1 MLSFRQPGDMARYV
15 ADNDPGQIAA
25 GFSNLEDF
33 LAAGNKIPEYKMG
46 GRQPLEA
53 ANSTPNPL
61 FNISNANFNVS
72 PPGTLNVTPPSV
84 PVSEQT
90 PLPGIVDLLR
100 PKSDD
105 PLVQGYMDS
114 DFYESRST
122 TNVVPYTYKGKEM
135 SGSGSYASNF
145 KKYLESIGKG
155 DLIQFPD
162 QGIAQQ
168 GSGPL
173 ATVSGPNDSLDL
185 FAGRPVLTGNE
196 ERISGVGQD
205 IFGNNPA
212 EIPMPSAPQNNQFQG
227 FDDRLTKIEE
237 GIASLLQNR
246 GQQFNFGMQPRFDF
260 GMQPRFN
267 MSGLGYFFNP
277 QGGFYG

>member
-1 MLSFRQPGDMARYV
+1 MLSFRQPGDMGRYI

-53 ANSTPNPL
+53 ANPLGSGLGQIIPNPGAGIADL
-61 FNISNANFNVS
+61 FPGNPNRKPLDPIMQGFQDSEFRKNANMMQQDAV
-72 PPGTLNVTPPSV
+72 
-84 PVSEQT
+84 
-90 PLPGIVDLLR
+90 
-100 PKSDD
+100 
-105 PLVQGYMDS
+105 
-114 DFYESRST
+114 
-122 TNVVPYTYKGKEM
+122 
-135 SGSGSYASNF
+135 NF
-145 KKYLESIGKG
+145 KYDGKDMMMNSSMAGAFKQYLDSIGKG
-155 DLIQFPD
+155 NLYEPEVRF
-162 QGIAQQ
+162 
-168 GSGPL
+168 SGPL
-173 ATVSGPNDSLDL
+173 QKVGIDDQLNPLNPVPGYQQATPSTPNTESFSQTVTRPLLDGTKGLPVTVTGPEGIASTATVPE
-185 FAGRPVLTGNE
+185 T
-196 ERISGVGQD
+196 
-205 IFGNNPA
+205 
-212 EIPMPSAPQNNQFQG
+212 NQFQG

-246 GQQFNFGMQPRFDF
+246 GQQSNFGMQPRFDF

>member
-46 GRQPLEA
+46 GREPL
-53 ANSTPNPL
+53 L
-61 FNISNANFNVS
+61 GVS
-72 PPGTLNVTPPSV
+72 
-84 PVSEQT
+84 
-90 PLPGIVDLLR
+90 
-100 PKSDD
+100 
-105 PLVQGYMDS
+105 
-114 DFYESRST
+114 
-122 TNVVPYTYKGKEM
+122 
-135 SGSGSYASNF
+135 
-145 KKYLESIGKG
+145 
-155 DLIQFPD
+155 
-162 QGIAQQ
+162 
-168 GSGPL
+168 
-173 ATVSGPNDSLDL
+173 
-185 FAGRPVLTGNE
+185 
-196 ERISGVGQD
+196 QD
-205 IFGNNPA
+205 IFGAPNILTPLNPKSGA
-212 EIPMPSAPQNNQFQG
+212 QQATPSTPNTESFSQDVLRDSDGNPLTNFTPIRSPGLPQPTDPVGILDPIRTVNPIVSGPQG

>member
-1 MLSFRQPGDMARYV
+1 MMFRQEGDMGRYI
-15 ADNDPGQIAA
+15 AFNDPGQPGA
-25 GFSNLEDF
+25 GFSSLEEY
-33 LAAGNKIPEYKMG
+33 LAAGNQMPQLLNRE
-46 GRQPLEA
+46 PLEA
-53 ANSTPNPL
+53 ANPL
-61 FNISNANFNVS
+61 SGMTNAI
-72 PPGTLNVTPPSV
+72 PPTLNVTPPSV
-84 PVSEQT
+84 PISAQT

-122 TNVVPYTYKGKEM
+122 TNVVPYTYQGKEM

-173 ATVSGPNDSLDL
+173 ATIERGDSMIPDNNAFPIGFGSGDSRDITSTLPNQ
-185 FAGRPVLTGNE
+185 
-196 ERISGVGQD
+196 GVGQD
-205 IFGNNPA
+205 IFGNNLT
-212 EIPMPSAPQNNQFQG
+212 EIPVPSAPQNNQFQG

-237 GIASLLQNR
+237 GIASLLQNK
-246 GQQFNFGMQPRFDF
+246 GQKFNFGMQPRFDF

-277 QGGFYG
+277 RGGFYG

>member
-1 MLSFRQPGDMARYV
+1 MLSFRQEGDMGRYI

-46 GRQPLEA
+46 GRQPLQA
-53 ANSTPNPL
+53 ANL
-61 FNISNANFNVS
+61 FSGLSQVDS
-72 PPGTLNVTPPSV
+72 PEELVETG
-84 PVSEQT
+84 QF
-90 PLPGIVDLLR
+90 LPDLLRNPVR

-105 PLVQGYMDS
+105 PIRQGFFDSEFFKPNAPTTMD
-114 DFYESRST
+114 
-122 TNVVPYTYKGKEM
+122 VVNYTYQGKPM
-135 SGSGSYASNF
+135 TGSSSNISQF
-145 KKYLESIGKG
+145 QQYLDSIGKG
-155 DLIQFPD
+155 DLIQRND
-162 QGIAQQ
+162 EISSQ

-212 EIPMPSAPQNNQFQG
+212 EIPVPSAPQNNQFQG
-227 FDDRLTKIEE
+227 FNDRLTKIEE
-237 GIASLLQNR
+237 GVASLLQNR

>member
-1 MLSFRQPGDMARYV
+1 MLSFRQPGDMGRYV
-15 ADNDPGQIAA
+15 ADNDPGGIAA

-33 LAAGNKIPEYKMG
+33 LAAGNKIPEYMTS
-46 GRQPLEA
+46 REPLGA
-53 ANSTPNPL
+53 ANPL
-61 FNISNANFNVS
+61 SGMTNAI
-72 PPGTLNVTPPSV
+72 PPTLNVTPPSV
-84 PVSEQT
+84 PISAQT

-114 DFYESRST
+114 DFYERRST
-122 TNVVPYTYKGKEM
+122 TNVVPYTYQGKEM
-135 SGSGSYASNF
+135 TGSGSYASNF

-173 ATVSGPNDSLDL
+173 ATIERGDSMISDNNAFPIGFGSGDSRDITSTLL
-185 FAGRPVLTGNE
+185 NQ
-196 ERISGVGQD
+196 GVGQD
-205 IFGNNPA
+205 IFANNPI
-212 EIPMPSAPQNNQFQG
+212 EIPVPSAPQNNQFQG

-237 GIASLLQNR
+237 GIASLLKNR
-246 GQQFNFGMQPRFDF
+246 GQEFNFGMQPRFDF
-260 GMQPRFN
+260 GMQPKFN